1 MTEFRLWCI
10 IQKHCVCV
18 CVCVCI
24 YVCVC
29 VCVCVTI
36 QVDEGNFIM
45 QARRLN
51 SHFHIVVTT
60 FLTSD
65 C

>member
-1 MTEFRLWCI
+1 MVHNAETFF
-10 IQKHCVCV
+10 
-18 CVCVCI
+18 
-24 YVCVC
+24 

-36 QVDEGNFIM
+36 QVNEGHFIM

-60 FLTSD
+60 VLTSD
-65 C
+65 CEI